1 MKKILMNAFY
11 FSAIGIVVT
20 IFLSVGASN
29 IISSFFVQKM
39 TTNNS
44 ITLSIMDIVSVTAQ
58 ISYVLSV
65 VLLLIKK
72 VRPAYF
78 VGLLAII
85 LSSFNMIVG
94 SMMVQNIN
102 SDYIAI
108 ISTIT
113 IGFALYLS
121 ILYFDR
127 KRQQLQISEIAQA
140 DDKNKK
146 RIKNGYK
153 I

>member
-127 KRQQLQISEIAQA
+127 KRQQLQISKIAQA

>member
-1 MKKILMNAFY
+1 MNAFY

-127 KRQQLQISEIAQA
+127 KRQQLQISKIAQA

>member
-127 KRQQLQISEIAQA
+127 KRQQLQISEIAQV
-140 DDKNKK
+140 DNKNKK

>member
-39 TTNNS
+39 TINNS

>member
-1 MKKILMNAFY
+1 MNAFY

-39 TTNNS
+39 TINNS